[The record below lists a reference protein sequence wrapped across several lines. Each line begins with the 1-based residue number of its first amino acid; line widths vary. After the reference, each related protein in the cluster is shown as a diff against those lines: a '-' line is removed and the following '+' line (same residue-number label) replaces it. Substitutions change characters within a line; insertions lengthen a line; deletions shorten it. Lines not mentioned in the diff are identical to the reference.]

1 MIIPAILEKTPADFA
16 HKLAKIKTIGKLQ
29 RIQVDFCDELFVTTH
44 TVLVED
50 LGHVPKMDSAEWEAH
65 IMAIHPKNFAAYK
78 EAGFST
84 VIVHYESF
92 PEERNLEEAL
102 ESITKLGMK
111 PGIAISPETTVSVLR
126 YFTDTIHH
134 FTILSVEPGKQGNPF
149 LSATFDRVKTLREM
163 APNATIEVDGGVN
176 AGNAGALINSGA
188 DYLVVGSALFE
199 TENIKQNY
207 QAIES
212 AGTTI

>member
-1 MIIPAILEKTPADFA
+1 MIIPALLEKNPLDFA
-16 HKLAKIKTIGKLQ
+16 HKLAKIKTIGKLP
-29 RIQVDFCDELFVTTH
+29 RVQVDFCDELFVPSH
-44 TVLVED
+44 TVQVED
-50 LGHVPKMDSAEWEAH
+50 LGHVPRLDQAEWEAH
-65 IMAIHPKNFAAYK
+65 IMAIHPQNFSAYK

-92 PEERNLEEAL
+92 PEEKYLEEAL
-102 ESITKLGMK
+102 EIIAKLGMK
-111 PGIAISPETTVSVLR
+111 PAIAISPETTVSVLR
-126 YFTDTIHH
+126 YFTDTIKQ
-134 FTILSVEPGKQGNPF
+134 FTILSVEPGQQGNPF
-149 LSATFDRVKTLREM
+149 LPLTYDRIKTLREM

-176 AGNAGALINSGA
+176 ANNAAALIEAGA

-207 QAIES
+207 LKIES